1 MELHAQRLPLPLSD
15 AALLTSVVLQT
26 LGKQATLQMGPIRPS
41 SDDEQCVEGKQTG
54 ARRDVT
60 SPHSVSPRLRGKTKP
75 PPAFTHRHAGLV
87 HTADLAPIEAAS
99 ELSSRRNAE
108 LSSVVT
114 HSRLRDTEL
123 PRDLGNPETLVE
135 QVGNRPTALPG
146 RALRSPWPRS
156 DLAPADRRCPSGV
169 GETEPALAFL
179 GTVAGVVES
188 PDGFPIVDL
197 RPSLPSR
204 KANPSSDAGNRL
216 TRDFESPANFDL
228 WNPLLKQP
236 TNFPIPAI
244 HRTDVRNQT
253 GRNRRNEAGLKIAR
267 SSNSGARTRT
277 SVSGSRGRRLS
288 G

>member
-1 MELHAQRLPLPLSD
+1 MMELHAQRLPLPLSD

-216 TRDFESPANFDL
+216 TRDFESPANSTFGT
-228 WNPLLKQP
+228 PCSSSRRTFRSRPSIEQM
-236 TNFPIPAI
+236 FAI
-244 HRTDVRNQT
+244 KPDGT
-253 GRNRRNEAGLKIAR
+253 GETK
-267 SSNSGARTRT
+267 
-277 SVSGSRGRRLS
+277 RG
-288 G
+288 

>member
-1 MELHAQRLPLPLSD
+1 M
-15 AALLTSVVLQT
+15 
-26 LGKQATLQMGPIRPS
+26 
-41 SDDEQCVEGKQTG
+41 
-54 ARRDVT
+54 
-60 SPHSVSPRLRGKTKP
+60 SPRLTASAHACEEKP
-75 PPAFTHRHAGLV
+75 NRLLHSRIATPDSYTRLISPQSKRRAN
-87 HTADLAPIEAAS
+87 
-99 ELSSRRNAE
+99 SRRDGNAE

-135 QVGNRPTALPG
+135 QVGNRPTALSG
-146 RALRSPWPRS
+146 RALRGPWPRS

-253 GRNRRNEAGLKIAR
+253 GRNRRNEAG
-267 SSNSGARTRT
+267 
-277 SVSGSRGRRLS
+277 
-288 G
+288 

>member
-1 MELHAQRLPLPLSD
+1 MSTASTRFLSPIVDLELAGPRPPHAGMITRLPHPQACAACARSAHRTCRSGCDSWRRGERCSRVDCRPIPVHMMELHAQRLPLPLSD

-169 GETEPALAFL
+169 GETEPTLACL
-179 GTVAGVVES
+179 GTWSAS
-188 PDGFPIVDL
+188 
-197 RPSLPSR
+197 
-204 KANPSSDAGNRL
+204 
-216 TRDFESPANFDL
+216 
-228 WNPLLKQP
+228 
-236 TNFPIPAI
+236 
-244 HRTDVRNQT
+244 
-253 GRNRRNEAGLKIAR
+253 
-267 SSNSGARTRT
+267 
-277 SVSGSRGRRLS
+277 
-288 G
+288 